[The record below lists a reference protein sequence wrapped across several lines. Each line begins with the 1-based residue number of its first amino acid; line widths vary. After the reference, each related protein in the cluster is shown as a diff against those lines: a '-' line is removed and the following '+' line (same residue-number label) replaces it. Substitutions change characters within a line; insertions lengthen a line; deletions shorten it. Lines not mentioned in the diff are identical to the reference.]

1 MQERE
6 PSPSPPKPR
15 VLPRRRA
22 HQAHAPLFEWTKLL
36 RFQTRS
42 FVPLSSTSS
51 SSSPSSSSS
60 VCLFFCGGL
69 GVGEKPARCELV
81 RSTYRVPSPFISS
94 NDFPS
99 RPFGEPWNSM
109 GLAAAYGPFLPAV
122 YHQLVLREAGRAPQK
137 GLPEHAPSKESKISQ
152 RIVRRDG
159 GPVQG
164 RRPYTQPSRQPT
176 ACGNTHSKRFSS
188 R

>member
-1 MQERE
+1 MALQPNGFRFRSIPRKVPGLSANPLGFRGGGGAAMQERE
-6 PSPSPPKPR
+6 PLLPPPR
-15 VLPRRRA
+15 PCVLPRRRA

-51 SSSPSSSSS
+51 SSSSSSSSS

-69 GVGEKPARCELV
+69 GVGEERTRFELV
-81 RSTYRVPSPFISS
+81 RSTHRVPSPFISS

-109 GLAAAYGPFLPAV
+109 GLAAAYGTFLPAV
-122 YHQLVLREAGRAPQK
+122 YHPFVLKEAG
-137 GLPEHAPSKESKISQ
+137 
-152 RIVRRDG
+152 
-159 GPVQG
+159 
-164 RRPYTQPSRQPT
+164 
-176 ACGNTHSKRFSS
+176 
-188 R
+188 